1 MLCLQMYD
9 NYEVFGLSNFKILGN
24 THNHILVQTHLE
36 LKLQFVFNT
45 VSINLLFF
53 SLVFVVSSRQFVLIA
68 FLSSFKRLLN
78 SQGLKQLHRIQNNS
92 EVKVSFINLML

>member
-9 NYEVFGLSNFKILGN
+9 DYEVFRLSNFKILGN
-24 THNHILVQTHLE
+24 TYNHIHVQTHLE

-53 SLVFVVSSRQFVLIA
+53 S
-68 FLSSFKRLLN
+68 
-78 SQGLKQLHRIQNNS
+78 RICC
-92 EVKVSFINLML
+92 